1 LRGSVEIEEVNYA
14 KTGLTE
20 ATVLDIVGKAGS
32 VAAVLNTRHA
42 TAKDRGWVAS
52 PPSAAAFAKAVVA
65 DVNLLRR
72 PILVD
77 GDRVIVG
84 FDREAYARL
93 GKGQASRDRAAT
105 PKPAASAKPPKPA
118 KRK

>member
-1 LRGSVEIEEVNYA
+1 MRSGGIEMEEVNFA
-14 KTGLTE
+14 KAGPTE
-20 ATVLDIVGKAGS
+20 ATVREIVAKAGS

-42 TAKDRGWVAS
+42 TAKEKGWVAS
-52 PPSAAAFAKAVVA
+52 PPSAAVFAKAVVA

-72 PILVD
+72 PIVID

-84 FDREAYARL
+84 FDREAYKQL
-93 GKGQASRDRAAT
+93 GQ
-105 PKPAASAKPPKPA
+105 P

>member
-1 LRGSVEIEEVNYA
+1 LRNSSVEIDEINYA

-20 ATVLDIVGKAGS
+20 DVVSDIIAKAGS
-32 VAAVLNTRHA
+32 VAAVMNTRHA
-42 TAKDRGWVAS
+42 TVKEKGWVDK
-52 PPSAAAFAKAVVA
+52 PPLAKEFAKAVVG

-72 PILVD
+72 PIIID

-84 FDREAYARL
+84 FDRDAYAKL
-93 GKGQASRDRAAT
+93 GG
-105 PKPAASAKPPKPA
+105 AKKPA